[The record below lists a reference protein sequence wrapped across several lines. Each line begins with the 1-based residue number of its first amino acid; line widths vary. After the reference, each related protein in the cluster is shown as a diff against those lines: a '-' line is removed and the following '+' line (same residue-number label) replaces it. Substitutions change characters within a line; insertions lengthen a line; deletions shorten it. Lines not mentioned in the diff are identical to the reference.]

1 MQLDDVKGVE
11 CKVEKGCGGYDNWQL
26 KRRDLLHN
34 IVYFPYIIIFL
45 QVLQYVDG

>member
-11 CKVEKGCGGYDNWQL
+11 WKVEKGCGGYDNWQL

-34 IVYFPYIIIFL
+34 IVYFPYYFSAS
-45 QVLQYVDG
+45 VTVC